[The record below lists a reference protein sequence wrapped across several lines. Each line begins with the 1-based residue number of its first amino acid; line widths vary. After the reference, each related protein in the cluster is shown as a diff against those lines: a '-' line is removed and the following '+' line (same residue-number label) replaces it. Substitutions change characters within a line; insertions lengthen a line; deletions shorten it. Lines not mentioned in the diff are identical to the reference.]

1 MFSCEICE
9 FLKNTFFQEHLR
21 TTALH
26 FLCKPC
32 LEKLPKGL
40 CKICQLYTRIP
51 YNSYFGKSIKSWSQS
66 FQRKRLI
73 IRFHFSKLGC
83 CTKPTLPKKH
93 YIKVF
98 FWNLE
103 NFLRIS
109 TKHSSSCITQITLR
123 KEFKQVLQR
132 RVGGTGVAMEL
143 LEKTKWAISNILL

>member
-40 CKICQLYTRIP
+40 CKICQLYVRIP
-51 YNSYFGKSIKSWSQS
+51 YNSYFGKCIKRWSQW
-66 FQRKRLI
+66 FQGKHLI
-73 IRFHFSKLGC
+73 VKVKTLRFHFSKLGY

-93 YIKVF
+93 YIIVF
-98 FWNLE
+98 LFEFIKFSQN
-103 NFLRIS
+103 
-109 TKHSSSCITQITLR
+109 KHKAQLKLYNWEHI
-123 KEFKQVLQR
+123 KER
-132 RVGGTGVAMEL
+132 
-143 LEKTKWAISNILL
+143 S